1 MKKILLPILLAC
13 ALALPAHAQNILVID
28 VNNVFNGL
36 TEVQT
41 EIAKMKSAVDEY
53 NGYLNDQTKV
63 IIDMQ
68 NRVQSL
74 QQQSENPVN
83 TPEARET
90 FKRQASDQAAIFES
104 KRRDIATFQTTS
116 NNVIQQAQETL
127 VKTQLDKIR
136 AEVASIAAKRKAVL
150 VLNKANMGMISSV
163 IFSEDSNDISNEV
176 RDNLNKAAASSASAM
191 PNLPSVPA
199 TTAPA
204 STAKPAGSS
213 KG

>member
-13 ALALPAHAQNILVID
+13 ALALPAHGQNAVLVID

-63 IIDMQ
+63 IIDLQ
-68 NRVQSL
+68 NKVQGL
-74 QQQSENPVN
+74 QQQAENPVN

-104 KRRDIATFQTTS
+104 KRRDIQTFQTTS

-136 AEVASIAAKRKAVL
+136 AEVATIAAKRKAAL

-163 IFSEDSNDISNEV
+163 IFSEDANDISNEV
-176 RDNLNKAAASSASAM
+176 RDSLNKAAASSATPM
-191 PNLPSVPA
+191 PNLPA
-199 TTAPA
+199 APA
-204 STAKPAGSS
+204 ESKAAPAKATGAA
-213 KG
+213 K